1 MSQSDGPSSRPKSP
15 RSTSGL
21 GRGRGK
27 TGEGRP
33 GVRPAPQRS
42 LVRSDSRSES
52 TRGIASGSPAPPAS
66 SQQPPPPPAENA
78 SPSQLSLLEVQ
89 LSLLSNKVTAL
100 EEAKDKVEFLQSTL
114 KEVEKRANFLQ
125 KANEVFLCII
135 TIVQNSAPSISTLQK
150 NVKAAT
156 VHQAYS
162 IYKMAEYAL

>member
-1 MSQSDGPSSRPKSP
+1 MSQSEGPSSRPKSP

-42 LVRSDSRSES
+42 PGRSDPRSES
-52 TRGIASGSPAPPAS
+52 TRGVASGSPAPSAS
-66 SQQPPPPPAENA
+66 SQQQPPPPAENA

-89 LSLLSNKVTAL
+89 LSLLTTKVTAL

-114 KEVEKRANFLQ
+114 QEVEKRANFLQ

-135 TIVQNSAPSISTLQK
+135 TIVQNSAPSISSLQK
-150 NVKAAT
+150 TVKVT
-156 VHQAYS
+156 PLRNTRQLY
-162 IYKMAEYAL
+162 L